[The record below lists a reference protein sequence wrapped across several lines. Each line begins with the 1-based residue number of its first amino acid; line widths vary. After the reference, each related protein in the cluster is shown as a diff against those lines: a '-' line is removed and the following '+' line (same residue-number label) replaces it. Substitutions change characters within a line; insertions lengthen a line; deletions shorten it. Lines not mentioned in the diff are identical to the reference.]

1 MTCFFRLL
9 LLLLLVVLVVVV
21 VVVVVDAAA
30 VAIQDPDPARK
41 RRSAELAE
49 SLWFQLRPLPLN
61 VSRLISGEDSLLRGE
76 QYVIIRRHLYL
87 PLPGAPGGQFAC
99 RCAPTFVFLFLSF
112 FLSTLCCVVPVCKSS
127 GAC

>member
-1 MTCFFRLL
+1 M
-9 LLLLLVVLVVVV
+9 V

-30 VAIQDPDPARK
+30 VAVQDSDPARE

-76 QYVIIRRHLYL
+76 QYVIIRRHLYP

-99 RCAPTFVFLFLSF
+99 RLAPTFAFLFFF
-112 FLSTLCCVVPVCKSS
+112 FLFFSQPCVVSYLSARAAGPVSA
-127 GAC
+127 AC